1 MPLNRVKHI
10 TISFFIHF
18 TMLKFIHK
26 YSKERVNMDK
36 NKKILLIGGIVEG
49 LILVFCLVVSI
60 LVLTRLVPHEGL
72 SDADWIQANM
82 DNSGP
87 FIGTLQTQPP
97 LFFCTICIPVFLM
110 VAVDFVYFFIIAN
123 KRESNLSEEQME
135 AIKKKAEE
143 EVRDEIMKEML
154 EGKKEEPKE
163 EPKENKEEA

>member
-1 MPLNRVKHI
+1 
-10 TISFFIHF
+10 
-18 TMLKFIHK
+18 
-26 YSKERVNMDK
+26 MDK
-36 NKKILLIGGIVEG
+36 NKKVILIGGIVEG

-60 LVLTRLVPHEGL
+60 LVLTRLVSHEGL
-72 SDADWIQANM
+72 SDQDWINANM
-82 DNSGP
+82 DKSGP

-123 KRESNLSEEQME
+123 KRESNLSEEQLE

-154 EGKKEEPKE
+154 EGKKEEEPQEAPKE
-163 EPKENKEEA
+163 ENKEEA